1 MRLRRFRASRRAT
14 TVTSVT
20 LAGVLIA
27 GCGEVSNT
35 ITPPPGTANQ
45 VTVVISGQPDGF
57 YVGLYDAEALG
68 YFKATDIDVDVEVPS
83 AGEDPL
89 TMVHDK
95 KALIGIASTPTILL
109 HRNLNEPLV
118 GVAAIVHSPL
128 PSIKVTTASGS
139 SGGTAVTTTTGTT
152 TNVTTASSPQVQTTA
167 TSPPVVTATTATP
180 AAAVTSTSTT
190 TVTSTS
196 PTSTQTATGTGT
208 STTPSTTT
216 IAPPDATLWP
226 AGLRALLRQSSAPTY
241 DGLVIVV
248 RKGTIVDHAGLL
260 RRFVQAVARGYRA
273 ARRNPQAAVANLI
286 KEVPSLAPSEAL
298 ALNTVNAALPYIF
311 PTGQKIWG
319 YQRQAEWNTLG
330 TWMSEHHLISNP
342 NTITDASTNELL
354 QGEGV

>member
-1 MRLRRFRASRRAT
+1 MRLRRFRSSRRAT
-14 TVTSVT
+14 TVASVT

-35 ITPPPGTANQ
+35 ITPPPGTANE
-45 VTVVISGQPDGF
+45 VTVVISGQPNGF

-68 YFKATDIDVDVEVPS
+68 YFKATDIDVHVEVPS

-89 TMVHDK
+89 TMVHDG

-139 SGGTAVTTTTGTT
+139 SGGTALTTTTGTT
-152 TNVTTASSPQVQTTA
+152 TTVTTATTA
-167 TSPPVVTATTATP
+167 TSPPVITSTTATQ

-190 TVTSTS
+190 AITS
-196 PTSTQTATGTGT
+196 PTTTQTATATGT

-226 AGLRALLRQSSAPTY
+226 TGLRALLRQSSAPTY

-248 RKGTIVDHAGLL
+248 RKVTIVDHAGLL

-273 ARRNPQAAVANLI
+273 ARRNPAGAVADLI
-286 KEVPSLAPSEAL
+286 KEVPSLASSEAL

-330 TWMSEHHLISNP
+330 TWMAEHNLITNP